1 MDEELKGYI
10 TKTGTTTLGIVCRD
24 GIVVAADKRASFGT
38 SDNQGVSYI
47 AGKDQ
52 QKISELTP
60 EIIVTTAGVASDTR
74 RIIKIA
80 RAELKLKEL
89 RSKSKPTVENA
100 ANLFSNISYQ
110 SIRQPSMIPSIAH
123 FLMAGYDDNG
133 IYLYDIM
140 PDGFLEEV
148 KDYTVSGSGRVNVN
162 PILDSEYDKKI
173 SVEEGIKLAKKCIT
187 ASMGR
192 DPATGEGIDIYVVK
206 KGEVKQVLAQTVVPE
221 YKDRN

>member
-1 MDEELKGYI
+1 MDKEIERYV
-10 TKTGTTTLGIVCRD
+10 TKTGTTTLGIVCKD
-24 GIVVAADKRASFGT
+24 GIVVAADKRASFG
-38 SDNQGVSYI
+38 SDQGVTYI

-52 QKISELTP
+52 EKIQELTP
-60 EIIVTTAGVASDTR
+60 EIIVTTAGTASDTR

-89 RSKSKPTVENA
+89 RSKSKPSVDNA
-100 ANLFSNISYQ
+100 ANLFSNIAYQ
-110 SIRQPSMIPSIAH
+110 GIRTPSMIPSIAH

-133 IYLYDIM
+133 VYLYDIM
-140 PDGFLEEV
+140 PDGFLE
-148 KDYTVSGSGRVNVN
+148 KISNYTVSGSGRINVN

-192 DPATGEGIDIYVVK
+192 DPATGEGIDVYVVK
-206 KGEVKQVLAQTVVPE
+206 KGEIKQVLAQTAVPE
-221 YKDRN
+221 YKDREK